1 MVDPDALQGVIDGL
15 VKLLEP
21 GTALTAADAKRI
33 ESLGETLGEDILQE
47 LGVKLTDASQSP
59 DQIHLQLQI
68 PRELMKY
75 PWELMHYKDGW
86 LSEHFAM
93 GRQVFSRMGGGVMR
107 SRIPGPLRVL
117 IIGNPRTKE
126 RPLAYAAQEAE
137 EIANSFAALAA
148 ETDGLLDFNRDRDAL
163 INAAVTRD
171 QLRELLRHGNYDIVH
186 FAGHAAYNP
195 ERPGSSA
202 WLLTD
207 GRLSAQ
213 AIRNTL
219 RWRDTQPWLVYANAC
234 EAGMDGAPPLYQS
247 DVFGLAS
254 AFLDHGVS
262 VFIGPLWPIDDRVA
276 AGIARTFYEQLLK
289 ERQTVGEAL
298 RYAKAEAKHG
308 KFDPIV
314 RPAEAGRDDRVAM
327 VSWAGLVLYGNS
339 TATFGQRV
347 GAPPPPEPRKVRGR
361 GDEG

>member
-1 MVDPDALQGVIDGL
+1 
-15 VKLLEP
+15 
-21 GTALTAADAKRI
+21 
-33 ESLGETLGEDILQE
+33 
-47 LGVKLTDASQSP
+47 
-59 DQIHLQLQI
+59 
-68 PRELMKY
+68 
-75 PWELMHYKDGW
+75 
-86 LSEHFAM
+86 
-93 GRQVFSRMGGGVMR
+93 MR
-107 SRIPGPLRVL
+107 SRVPGPLRVL

-163 INAAVTRD
+163 INAEVTRE

-234 EAGMDGAPPLYQS
+234 EAGMDGAPPGTSPMSS
-247 DVFGLAS
+247 DWRARSSITAS
-254 AFLDHGVS
+254 ASSSDRCGQSTTGLPRAS
-262 VFIGPLWPIDDRVA
+262 PGPS
-276 AGIARTFYEQLLK
+276 T
-289 ERQTVGEAL
+289 
-298 RYAKAEAKHG
+298 
-308 KFDPIV
+308 
-314 RPAEAGRDDRVAM
+314 
-327 VSWAGLVLYGNS
+327 NS
-339 TATFGQRV
+339 S
-347 GAPPPPEPRKVRGR
+347 
-361 GDEG
+361 